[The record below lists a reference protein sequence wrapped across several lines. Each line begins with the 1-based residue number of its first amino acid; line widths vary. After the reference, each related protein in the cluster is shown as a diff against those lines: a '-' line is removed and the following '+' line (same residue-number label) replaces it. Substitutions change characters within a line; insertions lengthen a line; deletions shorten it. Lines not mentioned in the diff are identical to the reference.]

1 MFMFLNRLS
10 PTILAHTGDSQAN
23 SGGGGH
29 FVCKGQRDVTTKW
42 YEAQTWNEQLY
53 STSCRRS
60 FPQSPSANL
69 PSTSNSSSDIHPE
82 STIIS
87 NKTGHCSAPLHHVYT
102 TNNTMVGFSLSLST
116 SASVSATT
124 SVNGGTRG
132 YGYQRQMFHN
142 NSGSGVRTIRQNFG
156 EAPVVQTSIYD
167 AQGRPL
173 LIDSNGNYFDAG
185 GNYIGTSGYAGNGRG
200 AMVNAN
206 SGDNSGSSGGSS
218 HSGSGQ
224 RRNRNSRRGP
234 RSRIISIED
243 VTEEEERKAAE
254 AASRADGET
263 AEK

>member
-1 MFMFLNRLS
+1 MER
-10 PTILAHTGDSQAN
+10 TIIFNIVSQIISTG
-23 SGGGGH
+23 
-29 FVCKGQRDVTTKW
+29 
-42 YEAQTWNEQLY
+42 
-53 STSCRRS
+53 
-60 FPQSPSANL
+60 PSANL
-69 PSTSNSSSDIHPE
+69 SFTSNSSSDIHPE
-82 STIIS
+82 PTIIS
-87 NKTGHCSAPLHHVYT
+87 NEIGHCSAPLHHVYT
-102 TNNTMVGFSLSLST
+102 TNNTMVGFSFSLST
-116 SASVSATT
+116 SASVTATT

-132 YGYQRQMFHN
+132 YGYQRQMFRN
-142 NSGSGVRTIRQNFG
+142 NSGSGVRTIRQNLG

-185 GNYIGTSGYAGNGRG
+185 GNYIGTSGYGGNGRG
-200 AMVNAN
+200 AVVNAN
-206 SGDNSGSSGGSS
+206 SGDSSSSSGSSGGGSS
-218 HSGSGQ
+218 NSGSGQ